1 MLILSRKAEQ
11 GIVIDQVT
19 VVRVLSIDGD
29 RVKLGIEAPPSISI
43 LREELLQDV
52 ADQNRQASQAT
63 RDPRVVNRMRDL
75 SRGDQTPEAR
85 AQQIPPPPPEV
96 DADDGPS
103 SGSNLA

>member
-1 MLILSRKAEQ
+1 
-11 GIVIDQVT
+11 VT
-19 VVRVLSIDGD
+19 VVRVLSVDGD

-75 SRGDQTPEAR
+75 SRGEQAPEAR
-85 AQQIPPPPPEV
+85 AQQLPPPPE
-96 DADDGPS
+96 ADEEDGPS

>member
-52 ADQNRQASQAT
+52 ADQNRQASQP

-75 SRGDQTPEAR
+75 SRGDSTPEAR
-85 AQQIPPPPPEV
+85 AQHLPPP
-96 DADDGPS
+96 DADAEDGPA

>member
-52 ADQNRQASQAT
+52 ADQNRQASQP
-63 RDPRVVNRMRDL
+63 RDSRVVNRMRDL
-75 SRGDQTPEAR
+75 SRGDQAPGAR
-85 AQQIPPPPPEV
+85 AQQLPQPPGEDVERPP
-96 DADDGPS
+96 
-103 SGSNLA
+103 SGQNLA

>member
-52 ADQNRQASQAT
+52 ADQNREASQPT
-63 RDPRVVNRMRDL
+63 RDPRVVTRMRDL
-75 SRGDQTPEAR
+75 SRGDQAPEAR
-85 AQQIPPPPPEV
+85 AQQITSADHAQDVPP
-96 DADDGPS
+96 
-103 SGSNLA
+103 SGSNMA

>member
-52 ADQNRQASQAT
+52 ADQNRQASQTT

-75 SRGDQTPEAR
+75 SRGDQASEVR
-85 AQQIPPPPPEV
+85 AQQLPPG
-96 DADDGPS
+96 DAQDESP